1 LKFAVCRW
9 LFIMRGMPTELRD
22 WYDTPLYYDIVFD
35 AGTVQEADFL
45 EGAYARYALP
55 AKGRRLLEPAC
66 GSGRLALEMAR
77 RGWAVS
83 GFDGNAHMTAF
94 AKERLATAGL
104 KARLWEDWM
113 QSFTL
118 PKGVKGGFD
127 LAHCLVSTFKYLH
140 AEKEAAECLRRVA
153 AALRPGGVFFL
164 GLHLTDYT
172 CGSDEHER
180 WVAQR
185 EEIKVVCNTHTWR
198 ADPKTRLE
206 DLRTRLK
213 ITDGGRT
220 HTQETR
226 WQFRTYS
233 AAQLRALLRKVP
245 ELEYLECYD
254 FTYDLTSPRKFDDS
268 YADVLLVLRKR

>member
-1 LKFAVCRW
+1 MA
-9 LFIMRGMPTELRD
+9 TEQRD

-35 AGTVQEADFL
+35 DGTVLEADFL
-45 EGAYARYALP
+45 EGAFAKYARP

-66 GSGRLALEMAR
+66 GSGRLALELAR

-83 GFDGNAHMTAF
+83 GFDGNANMIEF
-94 AKERLATAGL
+94 ARERIATAGL

-127 LAHCLVSTFKYLH
+127 MAHCLVSTFKYLRT
-140 AEKEAAECLRRVA
+140 EKDAAECLRRVA

-164 GLHLTDYT
+164 GLHLTDYDRV
-172 CGSDEHER
+172 SAEHER

-185 EEIKVVCNTHTWR
+185 GEIQVVCNTHTWP
-198 ADPKTRLE
+198 ADRKTRLE

-213 ITDGGRT
+213 ITDTDRT
-220 HTQETR
+220 HTQMTR
-226 WQFRTYS
+226 WQFRTYN
-233 AAQLRALLRKVP
+233 AAQLKALLRKVP
-245 ELEYLECYD
+245 ELEYLDCYD
-254 FTYDLTSPRKFDDS
+254 FTYDLTEPRWFDDS
-268 YADVLLVLRKR
+268 YADVLLVLRRR